1 MMSLILEEL
10 SSSPNQHAGIPQN
23 RAASGLN
30 FESET
35 AADGGTLSN
44 RTKLLSLTNAIQTRY
59 VVCSLLLLAA
69 KAAQEFVMY
78 IRPSVR

>member
-10 SSSPNQHAGIPQN
+10 SSSPNQHAGIQQN
-23 RAASGLN
+23 GAASGPN

-59 VVCSLLLLAA
+59 DRGNYCMFAVVVCEADL
-69 KAAQEFVMY
+69 Y
-78 IRPSVR
+78 ILMLSVS

>member
-1 MMSLILEEL
+1 MFLILEEL
-10 SSSPNQHAGIPQN
+10 SSSPNQHAGIQQN
-23 RAASGLN
+23 GAASGLN

-59 VVCSLLLLAA
+59 RGNNCMLI
-69 KAAQEFVMY
+69 VMLY
-78 IRPSVR
+78 DD

>member
-1 MMSLILEEL
+1 MSLILEEL

-23 RAASGLN
+23 GAASSGLN

-59 VVCSLLLLAA
+59 DRGNNCMFVVMLYD
-69 KAAQEFVMY
+69 E
-78 IRPSVR
+78 

>member
-1 MMSLILEEL
+1 MMFLILEEL

-23 RAASGLN
+23 GAASGLN

-35 AADGGTLSN
+35 GADGGTLSN

-59 VVCSLLLLAA
+59 DRGNNCMLVVMFYD
-69 KAAQEFVMY
+69 E
-78 IRPSVR
+78 

>member
-1 MMSLILEEL
+1 MMSLIPEEL
-10 SSSPNQHAGIPQN
+10 SSSPNQHAGIQQTG
-23 RAASGLN
+23 AASGPN

-59 VVCSLLLLAA
+59 DIELETKVKRRFA
-69 KAAQEFVMY
+69 KVS
-78 IRPSVR
+78 IVS

>member
-1 MMSLILEEL
+1 MMFLILEEL

-23 RAASGLN
+23 GAASGLN

-35 AADGGTLSN
+35 GADGGTLSN

-59 VVCSLLLLAA
+59 ERGNICMFVVMLHDEQN
-69 KAAQEFVMY
+69 K
-78 IRPSVR
+78 

>member
-1 MMSLILEEL
+1 MMFRILEEL
-10 SSSPNQHAGIPQN
+10 SSSPNQHAGIPQSG
-23 RAASGLN
+23 AASGHN

-59 VVCSLLLLAA
+59 DGGNICMFVVVL
-69 KAAQEFVMY
+69 
-78 IRPSVR
+78 